1 MAFGNYVTCPT
12 KNINH
17 ILYCAQCL
25 VILGKIYKNA
35 TLIQPL
41 ILNQVNKNNKNIIL
55 NCPWKKAL
63 GSDHY
68 MVSIK
73 NNLLLV
79 RAQLCSWPRALH

>member
-41 ILNQVNKNNKNIIL
+41 MLNQVNKNNKKYYFEL
-55 NCPWKKAL
+55 SMEKSTWE
-63 GSDHY
+63 
-68 MVSIK
+68 
-73 NNLLLV
+73 
-79 RAQLCSWPRALH
+79 